1 MSRFDAVRKRLTETV
16 TRWGG
21 RASAAVSGV
30 KPAVPPWVGRATS
43 RASTLSVHVDPAA
56 LKSALEA
63 YWVRAVQT
71 VGVPDRLPREAAPG
85 GERTLSP
92 GVLHLSRAVELHLTQ
107 LHKLRDF
114 ARARDPIEAVHQL
127 RVTSRRLR
135 TFVDMFAPFTDP
147 ELAKAARTP
156 LRKITRAVRD
166 LRDADVQS
174 QGLARRLQHATS
186 EHERIALN
194 HLLDRVRSRRLAYA
208 KRAEKRLRKLDL
220 GELGRALRGLLDQVA
235 LRVAAPAASYRL
247 VAEVAYRPI
256 VDEARA
262 RAPQAGELPT
272 AESLHEFRLAL
283 KQLRYA
289 AELIEPALNGSFEAI
304 HDHAK
309 RLQSLLGEH
318 QDWVE
323 FEKLVSKRRAR
334 AVRNGRETLAQ
345 GLEGI
350 LQGARRERESCRCRC
365 LEECARLPGS
375 ALFGGFAPAA
385 PNALPSPRV

>member
-1 MSRFDAVRKRLTETV
+1 
-16 TRWGG
+16 
-21 RASAAVSGV
+21 
-30 KPAVPPWVGRATS
+30 
-43 RASTLSVHVDPAA
+43 
-56 LKSALEA
+56 
-63 YWVRAVQT
+63 
-71 VGVPDRLPREAAPG
+71 
-85 GERTLSP
+85 
-92 GVLHLSRAVELHLTQ
+92 
-107 LHKLRDF
+107 
-114 ARARDPIEAVHQL
+114 
-127 RVTSRRLR
+127 
-135 TFVDMFAPFTDP
+135 
-147 ELAKAARTP
+147 
-156 LRKITRAVRD
+156 
-166 LRDADVQS
+166 
-174 QGLARRLQHATS
+174 
-186 EHERIALN
+186 
-194 HLLDRVRSRRLAYA
+194 RLAYA

-350 LQGARRERESCRCRC
+350 LQGARRERE
-365 LEECARLPGS
+365 
-375 ALFGGFAPAA
+375 
-385 PNALPSPRV
+385 